1 MHTYTAKDFRDLD
14 PDALKALGSKRLTPQ
29 ITSYRTDKRG
39 SVKQSEVL
47 IDFGAYSIALV
58 PDTAAALL
66 IGMVAGRCDAFQV
79 WRETK
84 DYSAQVNRYVSGDG
98 AQHRKRGPSPLA
110 AALAAYGEMVRSE
123 KGAGDAH

>member
-1 MHTYTAKDFRDLD
+1 MHTYTAQDFERLD
-14 PDALKALGSKRLTPQ
+14 PDALKALEIIRVKADDYTPMVRLLFA
-29 ITSYRTDKRG
+29 DALEG
-39 SVKQSEVL
+39 VVL
-47 IDFGAYSIALV
+47 V
-58 PDTAAALL
+58 EMPRDTAAALL
-66 IGMVAGRCDAFQV
+66 IGMVAGRCDAFHV